1 MFEFNIK
8 IALMLVLCLK
18 SLNLSAAEKYY
29 WVSASQGRVSNIVD
43 QFSPFQLQVGHNL
56 SGNIS
61 FKSKQINLAIKSSSN
76 DNTYP
81 VNILF
86 NPTTLC
92 TINAV
97 PVSSVKINI
106 EVNGVKYSRNSNI
119 LIEDDQ
125 LRQYR
130 IVLELLGVSSAKRGS
145 VLCDIKN
152 ALVIVN

>member
-1 MFEFNIK
+1 MMSDSNIK
-8 IALMLVLCLK
+8 LTLLFLFCFQ

-61 FKSKQINLAIKSSSN
+61 FRSKQINLAIKSLSS
-76 DNTYP
+76 DNSYP

-97 PVSSVKINI
+97 PV
-106 EVNGVKYSRNSNI
+106 
-119 LIEDDQ
+119 
-125 LRQYR
+125 
-130 IVLELLGVSSAKRGS
+130 
-145 VLCDIKN
+145 
-152 ALVIVN
+152 LV